1 MKQNIYQQRILQWKK
16 QHGNLSLHAQKK
28 LKNLLEEF
36 EKSQAISKTS
46 KELRLAIRTKLI
58 REYQGKTI
66 TVTVMTNGFEFKNK
80 VYKSLSAIAN
90 EVTGKHWNG
99 RKFFGV
105 V

>member
-1 MKQNIYQQRILQWKK
+1 MKQNIYQQRILQWEK
-16 QHGNLSLHAQKK
+16 QYGNLSLHAQKK

-46 KELRLAIRTKLI
+46 KELRLAIGTKLI

-66 TVTVMTNGFEFKNK
+66 IVIVVQQGFEFKNK
-80 VYKSLSAIAN
+80 IYKSLSAIAN

>member
-1 MKQNIYQQRILQWKK
+1 MKQNIYHQRIQQGKK
-16 QHGNLSLHAQKK
+16 QYGNLSHQAQKK
-28 LKNLLEEF
+28 LKRLLEEF
-36 EKSQAISKTS
+36 EKTQAISKTS
-46 KELRLAIRTKLI
+46 KELRLAIGTKLI
-58 REYQGKTI
+58 RDYQSNTI
-66 TVTVMTNGFEFKNK
+66 TVTVVQEGFEFKNK

>member
-1 MKQNIYQQRILQWKK
+1 MKQNIYQQRIQEWEK
-16 QHGNLSLHAQKK
+16 QYGGLSPNAQKK
-28 LKNLLEEF
+28 LKKLLEEF
-36 EKSQAISKTS
+36 EKTQSVSKTNKALS
-46 KELRLAIRTKLI
+46 LAIGTKLI

-66 TVTVMTNGFEFKNK
+66 IVIVVQQGFEFKNK
-80 VYKSLSAIAN
+80 IYKSLSAIAD

>member
-1 MKQNIYQQRILQWKK
+1 MKQNIYQQRILQWEK
-16 QHGNLSLHAQKK
+16 QYGNLSLHAQKK

-46 KELRLAIRTKLI
+46 KELQLAIGTKLI
-58 REYQGKTI
+58 REYQGKII

>member
-1 MKQNIYQQRILQWKK
+1 MV
-16 QHGNLSLHAQKK
+16 GK
-28 LKNLLEEF
+28 LKIAKPKDDLSF
-36 EKSQAISKTS
+36 S
-46 KELRLAIRTKLI
+46 
-58 REYQGKTI
+58 
-66 TVTVMTNGFEFKNK
+66 NGFEFKNK

>member
-1 MKQNIYQQRILQWKK
+1 MKQNIYQQRIQQWEK
-16 QHGNLSLHAQKK
+16 QYGNLSLHAQKK

-36 EKSQAISKTS
+36 EKTQTISKTS
-46 KELRLAIRTKLI
+46 KELRLAIGTKLI
-58 REYQGKTI
+58 REYQGKII
-66 TVTVMTNGFEFKNK
+66 TVTVRTNGFEFKNK